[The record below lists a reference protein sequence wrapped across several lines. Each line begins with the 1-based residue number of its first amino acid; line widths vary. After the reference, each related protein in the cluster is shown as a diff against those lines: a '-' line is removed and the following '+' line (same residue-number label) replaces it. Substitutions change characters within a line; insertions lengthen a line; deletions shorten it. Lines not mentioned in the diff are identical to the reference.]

1 MNEVSLIFAV
11 IGLLVI
17 GAFSVLSARA
27 EETFWSKCRRK
38 ESCPRTQE
46 QITSGKSHTR

>member
-1 MNEVSLIFAV
+1 MNEVGLIFAV

-27 EETFWSKCRRK
+27 EKTFWSKCRRK